1 MTRRSITRVV
11 ALAGVVSLAW
21 TVAAPWTAPVAAQAA
36 RDSAERGYDA
46 VKSMLLMYPQESV
59 REAQQALV
67 AQGYDPGRT
76 DGRLDSRT
84 EGAIAKFQRD
94 HGMPP
99 DGRLSPATIAALKGG
114 PAAASPR

>member
-1 MTRRSITRVV
+1 MTRRSITRVA

-21 TVAAPWTAPVAAQAA
+21 TAPVAAQAA
-36 RDSAERGYDA
+36 RESAERSYDA

-84 EGAIAKFQRD
+84 EDAIAKFQRD